1 MARQTASLTLHN
13 VTKVEIDRMKSR
25 DKNSWQRIAI
35 HQRIDG
41 KDTLVE
47 ITVFLSDGV
56 STLPI
61 NMVDDINEGGDS

>member
-1 MARQTASLTLHN
+1 MMARQTASMTLHN
-13 VTKVEIDRMKSR
+13 VTRIEIDRMKRR
-25 DKNSWQRIAI
+25 DGTAWQHMGI

-47 ITVFLSDGV
+47 IAMFLPDGV

-61 NMVDDINEGGDS
+61 NMVDDINEGDD

>member
-1 MARQTASLTLHN
+1 MMARQTASMTLHN
-13 VTKVEIDRMKSR
+13 VTKVEFDRMKSR
-25 DKNSWQRIAI
+25 DGCTWQHMGI

-47 ITVFLSDGV
+47 IAMFLPDGV

-61 NMVDDINEGGDS
+61 NMVDDINEGDD

>member
-1 MARQTASLTLHN
+1 MSRQTASIWMYH
-13 VTKVEIDRMKSR
+13 VTKIDIDRMKRR
-25 DKNSWQRIAI
+25 DGTAWQNMGI

-47 ITVFLSDGV
+47 IAMFLPDGV

-61 NMVDDINEGGDS
+61 NMVDDINEGDD